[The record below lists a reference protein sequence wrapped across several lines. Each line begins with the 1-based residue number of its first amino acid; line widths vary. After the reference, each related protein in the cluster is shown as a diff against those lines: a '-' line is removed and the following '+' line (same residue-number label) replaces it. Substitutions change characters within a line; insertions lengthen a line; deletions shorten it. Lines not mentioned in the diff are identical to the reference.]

1 MTVQPHITGSVGAP
15 RAAYIRYPAGNQ
27 LGEAGKPQQQRAI
40 ITTVLEAAA
49 QLESPGSIIEL
60 PFRWRRFPIE
70 EEPRFSKESQGPR
83 HPQVE
88 AIGVS
93 LDELVNVARDYQ
105 SYMSKR
111 AEQAKAADPSIP
123 GLERVL
129 STQAERV
136 EQLIETLD
144 GGVLDQ
150 LRDIANAI
158 ATMELRASGKFV

>member
-1 MTVQPHITGSVGAP
+1 MSDTNVDVRVFYNEDDENYNKRDQLTQEGLRMVTQLITSRGLK
-15 RAAYIRYPAGNQ
+15 Q
-27 LGEAGKPQQQRAI
+27 LAEYQRILGLLEYEVEIFRDGEKMP
-40 ITTVLEAAA
+40 
-49 QLESPGSIIEL
+49 
-60 PFRWRRFPIE
+60 
-70 EEPRFSKESQGPR
+70 
-83 HPQVE
+83 
-88 AIGVS
+88 
-93 LDELVNVARDYQ
+93 NVARDYQ